1 MDMREVETMT
11 EVPEDLR
18 YTDDHEWVKVEGGNA
33 RMGLTDYAQD
43 QLSDIVYLEFP
54 EVGREV
60 TKGESIGVVES
71 VKSVSDMYAAV
82 SGKVVEVNSGL
93 TDTPE
98 VVTKDPYGE
107 GWYCVIEMSDPSEV
121 EKLMDATAYKKHIGE

>member
-1 MDMREVETMT
+1 MT
-11 EVPEDLR
+11 EVPDDLK
-18 YTDDHEWVKVEGGNA
+18 YTDEHEWIRVEDGKG
-33 RMGLTDYAQD
+33 RMGLTDYAQQ

-60 TKGESIGVVES
+60 AKGESIGVVES

-82 SGKVVEVNSGL
+82 SGKVVEVNTPLGE
-93 TDTPE
+93 TPE

-107 GWYCVIEMSDPSEV
+107 GWYCVIELSDPSELDQ
-121 EKLMDATAYKKHIGE
+121 LMDAASYKKHIGE